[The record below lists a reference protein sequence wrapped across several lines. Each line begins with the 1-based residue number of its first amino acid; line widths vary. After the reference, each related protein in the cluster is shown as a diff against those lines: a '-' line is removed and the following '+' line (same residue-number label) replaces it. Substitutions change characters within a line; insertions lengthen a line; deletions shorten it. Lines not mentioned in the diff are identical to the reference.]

1 MCGDIVDPL
10 ATEGKYTSRPSR
22 SDSMYSSPV
31 MGRTVLGAPTASP
44 RIDVVVMVFTPGL
57 GGVVQESARVGNGT
71 TGVDPA
77 RPYPPTSEDPG
88 TDHAGALR

>member
-1 MCGDIVDPL
+1 M
-10 ATEGKYTSRPSR
+10 
-22 SDSMYSSPV
+22 
-31 MGRTVLGAPTASP
+31 
-44 RIDVVVMVFTPGL
+44 VVMVFTPGL